1 MNNKSSNQKYLEY
14 TIQIK
19 IDIQVKKRIEKIE
32 TRKKIR
38 GK

>member
-19 IDIQVKKRIEKIE
+19 IDIQVKKKNWKNRD
-32 TRKKIR
+32 
-38 GK
+38 